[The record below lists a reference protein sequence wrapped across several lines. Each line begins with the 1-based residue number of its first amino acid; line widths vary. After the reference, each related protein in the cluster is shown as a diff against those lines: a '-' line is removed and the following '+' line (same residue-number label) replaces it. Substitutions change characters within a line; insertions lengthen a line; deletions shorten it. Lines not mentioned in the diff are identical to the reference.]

1 MHTEGQDPQGKSV
14 WRLEP
19 LRDREVVPLVGLGTL
34 KKNALQLRARQ
45 SKSVLSVDLQSSK
58 ASMWASQ
65 LLGEYPNKGSLLTEA
80 LCAFEVLF

>member
-45 SKSVLSVDLQSSK
+45 SKSVLSVDLQSVKHPCGLVNSWVSTQTRE
-58 ASMWASQ
+58 AS
-65 LLGEYPNKGSLLTEA
+65 
-80 LCAFEVLF
+80 